1 MMKTGTHRDGWFY
14 PKVFRRCVPSTA
26 QERKGFTMMELMVA
40 VVIVSVMVLLAIP
53 NFVTFIANMRLK
65 GAADDLY
72 FTLQQTRANA
82 IRSGGKWMI
91 QFTSTSY
98 RIYDCRDNACNDDN
112 DILMKENP
120 FSKYA
125 GISFTDTFSNHR
137 TEFLSDGMA
146 SQSGSTKIS
155 NNKGRERTIAVQ
167 TSGNIRTSSS

>member
-1 MMKTGTHRDGWFY
+1 
-14 PKVFRRCVPSTA
+14 
-26 QERKGFTMMELMVA
+26 MMELMVA
-40 VVIVSVMVLLAIP
+40 IAIVSVMVLLAIP

-82 IRSGGKWMI
+82 IRSGGRWMI

-146 SQSGSTKIS
+146 SQVGSTTIS
-155 NNKGRERTIAVQ
+155 NNKGRSRIITVQ
-167 TSGNIRTSSS
+167 SSGSIRMSSS